1 MMERFC
7 GVRVVVG
14 VVVIA
19 SGVAIAAIGDVPG
32 EDGNVAFDTPAKL
45 AWEQFVYVNTP
56 QGAGGAGAPVRWET
70 WASAEEVFADPDATP
85 LWPDAP
91 RSAGSEDELVQRSLL
106 RALARQG
113 NESGDQRRVGAVAA
127 DSPEDASEVRYDRT
141 AFDWIVLK
149 QLWYLQGQQK
159 WFELHAMAQPV
170 DVDFPGGSTLIK
182 ASWKTIAETDKP
194 RFHWRFENGRLWGL
208 TALHVTTKILPGW
221 FWATFEHVEN
231 PGYAIV
237 AHPDPFGL
245 DGGQPSR
252 ALVDLMTAGG
262 LDASIWRHYR
272 LDGTQ
277 TEYTERDGA
286 PVVLGNSIIEA
297 GFTAASSCRT
307 CHVRSTIGEGATRL
321 SFEPLVGTPDPAW
334 FVTPSH
340 PPTPRYLRLD
350 YAWSLA
356 RAKPR
361 TNMVSDG
368 SQ

>member
-1 MMERFC
+1 MNRFIRSRSIQ
-7 GVRVVVG
+7 GAVAVVVS
-14 VVVIA
+14 IA
-19 SGVAIAAIGDVPG
+19 VAALGQVPG
-32 EDGNVAFDTPAKL
+32 ENGNVAFDSPAKL
-45 AWEQFVYVNTP
+45 AWQQFVYVNAP
-56 QGAGGAGAPVRWET
+56 QGAGGPGTPVLWET
-70 WASAEEVFADPDATP
+70 WASAEEVFANPDSTP
-85 LWPDAP
+85 QWPAAS

-106 RALARQG
+106 RAIARQG
-113 NESGDQRRVGAVAA
+113 NESGDQRRIGGVAA
-127 DSPEDASEVRYDRT
+127 DSPEDSAEVRYDRT

-159 WFELHAMAQPV
+159 WFELHAMNQPV
-170 DVDFPGGSTLIK
+170 DVEFPGGATLVK
-182 ASWKTIAETDKP
+182 ATWKVIAEADKP
-194 RFHWRFENGRLWGL
+194 RFHWRVEHGRTWGL

-231 PGYAIV
+231 PGYSIV

-245 DGGQPSR
+245 DGGNPSR
-252 ALVDLMTAGG
+252 ALIDLMEAGG
-262 LDASIWRHYR
+262 LDSSVWRHYR

-277 TEYTERDGA
+277 TDYTDRDGA

-307 CHVRSTIGEGATRL
+307 CHVRATIGEGATRL
-321 SFEPLVGTPDPAW
+321 SFEPLVGSPDPSW

-356 RAKPR
+356 RAKAR
-361 TNMVSDG
+361 TIGG
-368 SQ
+368 SGGSE